1 MPGAQEVDGELLGE
15 LLDWLREPVVIT
27 DPLGKIVRA
36 SRSAAVAL
44 GSPPQLEGMLFVT
57 FVAPDDRRRFRRVL
71 QAAAARR
78 AVEVV
83 LRPPEAPTFLARLEV
98 ERTDQR
104 LYWSIGFGEASD
116 ELQRGLGRLIEG
128 LSEGL
133 AVVDRALRVG
143 LANRAALQL
152 LGVETGARLP
162 RRWGEF
168 DLETFVAALFDVQAM
183 HAEAIVAP
191 GDGLYTLSGMPTRG
205 RRHAL
210 LLVADTTARE
220 QRERR
225 EREFVANAAH
235 ELQTPLTAILGAVE
249 VLEAGAKDD
258 ADARDRFLTHLRR
271 ESERLVRLV
280 QSLLLLAEADSG
292 TARARDLVPVRE
304 LLDDAAS
311 RLQVREGVRVE
322 VLAPPGLDVVTHRA
336 LAGRAVGTLAENAA
350 KHTREGRI
358 LLVGRSGRHGIVL
371 EVHDTGPGM
380 PESVRAR
387 AFDRFYRGERDG
399 DGFGL
404 GLSIAWQA
412 ANALGGTLEL
422 DSAPGAGTVA
432 RLVLPRVRTA

>member
-168 DLETFVAALFDVQAM
+168 ASRRSWPRSSTSRRCTPRRSSRQGTASTPSPGCRRAAGGTHCCSSQTRRPAS
-183 HAEAIVAP
+183 
-191 GDGLYTLSGMPTRG
+191 SGSGGSASSSRMRRTSSRRPSRPSSAQWRSSRRGRRTTPTRG
-205 RRHAL
+205 TASSPTCGASPSGSCASSRACSCSRR
-210 LLVADTTARE
+210 R
-220 QRERR
+220 
-225 EREFVANAAH
+225 
-235 ELQTPLTAILGAVE
+235 TPG
-249 VLEAGAKDD
+249 
-258 ADARDRFLTHLRR
+258 R
-271 ESERLVRLV
+271 
-280 QSLLLLAEADSG
+280 
-292 TARARDLVPVRE
+292 RARDLVPVRE